1 MRMTGVHYGMMPM
14 VQRHIT
20 NRTASYGN
28 ASRYGSAYG
37 TSSTGITSRYG
48 NTYGTSSTGSTS
60 RYGNTYGTGRTS
72 TAAALSKMD
81 QVYESTKTAAQN
93 VRIHGNVLMNTQER
107 AGKEMTTDVK
117 NFVNDYN
124 AMVEQMKSTGG
135 ASNVIH
141 QNQLNSSFSRY
152 KEDLKAVGITADQN
166 GMLLLDEKAL
176 ANADSAAVKKA
187 FGGSQS
193 FVGEAS
199 VRSIYVEAD
208 AVSNQASARYSSF
221 GSYAGYGSYGNY
233 SGYNPYSYNPYSS
246 LGGYSPYG
254 SLSSYNMLG
263 SLLNKYF

>member
-1 MRMTGVHYGMMPM
+1 MRISGLSYGMMPM
-14 VQRHIT
+14 SQRQIT

-28 ASRYGSAYG
+28 ASRYGSVYG
-37 TSSTGITSRYG
+37 TG
-48 NTYGTSSTGSTS
+48 STGSTS
-60 RYGNTYGTGRTS
+60 RYGNTYGAGRTG
-72 TAAALSKMD
+72 TAAALSKMN
-81 QVYESTKTAAQN
+81 QSYESTKTAAQN

-124 AMVEQMKSTGG
+124 SMVQQMKSTGG
-135 ASNVIH
+135 ANNVIYR
-141 QNQLNSSFSRY
+141 NQLSSSFSRH
-152 KEDLKAVGITADQN
+152 KEELNAVGITADKN

-208 AVSNQASARYSSF
+208 AVSSQTSARYGSS
-221 GSYAGYGSYGNY
+221 GSYGGYGSYGNY
-233 SGYNPYSYNPYSS
+233 SSGNPYSYNPYSS
-246 LGGYSPYG
+246 LGGYTPFG
-254 SLSSYNMLG
+254 GLSSYNMLG

>member
-1 MRMTGVHYGMMPM
+1 MRISGLSYGMMPM

-37 TSSTGITSRYG
+37 TGSTGSASRYG
-48 NTYGTSSTGSTS
+48 NTYGTGSAS

-72 TAAALSKMD
+72 TAAALSKVN
-81 QVYESTKTAAQN
+81 QSYESTKTAAQN

-107 AGKEMTTDVK
+107 TGKEMTTDVK

-124 AMVEQMKSTGG
+124 TMVKQMKSTGG
-135 ASNVIH
+135 ANNVIY
-141 QNQLNSSFSRY
+141 QNQLSSSFSRH
-152 KEDLKAVGITADQN
+152 KEELNAVGITVDKN
-166 GMLLLDEKAL
+166 GMLVLDEKAL
-176 ANADSAAVKKA
+176 ANADSAAVNKA

-208 AVSNQASARYSSF
+208 AVSNQVSSRYAGF
-221 GSYAGYGSYGNY
+221 GSYGGYGSYGNY

-246 LGGYSPYG
+246 FGGYSPYG
-254 SLSSYNMLG
+254 TLSSYNMLG
-263 SLLNKYF
+263 NLLNTYF